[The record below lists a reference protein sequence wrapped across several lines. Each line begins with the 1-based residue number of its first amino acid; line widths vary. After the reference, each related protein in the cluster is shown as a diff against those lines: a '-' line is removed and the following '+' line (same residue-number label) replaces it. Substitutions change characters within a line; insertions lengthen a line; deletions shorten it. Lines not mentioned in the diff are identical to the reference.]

1 MDKKDLV
8 RDAGLPSAGVWTGS
22 TNLPDDSWTLQE
34 NNTLVLRSRQ
44 LAGYYARDF
53 ADLWRAEQ
61 IENTGAFDSAPA
73 TLRYGGAEAAVH
85 ALFSPGRG
93 PEIDFD
99 VAQRVMHA
107 RRRVR
112 SCRMLLNSWALFDA
126 L

>member
-61 IENTGAFDSAPA
+61 IEDTGDFDTTPA
-73 TLRYGGAEAAVH
+73 TLRYRRAHATLHVH
-85 ALFSPGRG
+85 SSPGPRPATNSAVPPPG
-93 PEIDFD
+93 PPPTRP
-99 VAQRVMHA
+99 V
-107 RRRVR
+107 RVR
-112 SCRMLLNSWALFDA
+112 PILPH
-126 L
+126 

>member
-53 ADLWRAEQ
+53 ADLWRAAQ
-61 IENTGAFDSAPA
+61 IENTGDFDTTPA
-73 TLRYGGAEAAVH
+73 TLPYRGGDATVH
-85 ALFSPGRG
+85 VLFSPWRG
-93 PEIDFD
+93 PEIGFD
-99 VAQRVMHA
+99 VAQGGMHA
-107 RRRVR
+107 RTRLRIC
-112 SCRMLLNSWALFDA
+112 SSL
-126 L
+126 